1 MFKYTSMI
9 MIIMV
14 VNISAAIKELH
25 IPRIPKIRLKVNA
38 HRMIAI
44 TPLEKEAASACN
56 AQSDALR

>member
-1 MFKYTSMI
+1 MI

-44 TPLEKEAASACN
+44 TPLEKEVASACN